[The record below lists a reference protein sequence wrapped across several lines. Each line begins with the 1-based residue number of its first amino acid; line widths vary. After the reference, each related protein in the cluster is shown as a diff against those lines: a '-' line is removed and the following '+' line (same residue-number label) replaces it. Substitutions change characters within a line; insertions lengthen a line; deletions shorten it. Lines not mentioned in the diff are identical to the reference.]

1 MVVALA
7 AYAAREIIFQ
17 RDGISHRFD
26 GGCYGGL
33 WQDGAAKIGVK
44 HRAR

>member
-7 AYAAREIIFQ
+7 ALATPDVVFQ
-17 RDGISHRFD
+17 RYGISHRFH
-26 GGCYGGL
+26 GGVYRLL
-33 WQDGAAKIGVK
+33 WQDRAAKIGVK